1 MKRGF
6 LGVLILLWLFML
18 GEGDLWAQPA
28 KKEKRG
34 QESQE
39 SDSQEVILRLKG
51 VYLEEFSESGRTL
64 ELWAESAKYSRL
76 EQQVELSK
84 VRVMAPPKQ
93 GGTAKQ
99 VELTGNSGQADME
112 KKVVH
117 IQGDV
122 RILTEDGYRIH
133 TEQAYYDYE
142 AREIEGTDKVYME
155 GPEGITEGTGLHVW
169 IEKEMVLL
177 REDVKTVLSPEALL
191 KAKEKIKP

>member
-1 MKRGF
+1 MRRGF
-6 LGVLILLWLFML
+6 FGALILLWLFL
-18 GEGDLWAQPA
+18 WGGNLWAEAA
-28 KKEKRG
+28 KKQKRG
-34 QESQE
+34 QDSQD
-39 SDSQEVILRLKG
+39 SDSQEAVLHMKG

-84 VRVMAPPKQ
+84 VRVMVPPKQ
-93 GGTAKQ
+93 GGKAKK

-112 KKVVH
+112 NKVVY

-122 RILTEDGYRIH
+122 RILTEDGYRIY
-133 TEQAYYDYE
+133 TEQASYDYE

-155 GPEGITEGTGLHVW
+155 GPEGTTEGTGLHVW

-177 REDVKTVLSPEALL
+177 REDVMTVLRPEALH
-191 KAKEKIKP
+191 KAKEKMKP